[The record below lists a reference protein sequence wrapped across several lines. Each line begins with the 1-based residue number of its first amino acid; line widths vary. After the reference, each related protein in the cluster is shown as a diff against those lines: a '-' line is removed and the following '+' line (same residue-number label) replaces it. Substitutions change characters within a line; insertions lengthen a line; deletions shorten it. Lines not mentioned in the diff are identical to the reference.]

1 MSSSDNQISNT
12 IILTLYE
19 SEICEKNKNNLPYS
33 LIINYNN
40 NTTQETNIIKTFKH
54 KFNSTKFIFN
64 TSKSSIRNIHQIT
77 ISAYT
82 KTMFIIKNTFGKV
95 TIRFNISKIEKKKT
109 QWYFLKDNC
118 DEIIMKI
125 LLSISSDCALHQ
137 YNSMSSL
144 ERINNNNILNS
155 SQSLNNLSQNINY
168 FNSKLFI
175 NRSMANLNSTSIIH
189 HLKVN
194 SNQLI
199 SILENENEKN
209 GNICDNSIISNS
221 TFVNSN
227 NTFFYPNSNLLEILD
242 EKYNVNIDLIQNK
255 IYKKKE
261 NLCEIE
267 KKIEENQFFISSH
280 ERIFKKKKNVL
291 EKEKNKLKEN
301 MKNLQKMKTIYEN
314 NNITL
319 YEKTRIFERQILR
332 DELIEDINN
341 NNHIFFNQINFLFL
355 MNDNLEMLINLKEK
369 DNKEKKNKQFTPI
382 KTNIINNI
390 NNNIKSKT
398 NSNKKNVIKLN
409 NNNSSLFNLNKRKNL
424 KLNYSLKFLNSSKIN
439 SYCFNES
446 ESNLKR
452 NHSSKIKFANKK
464 NLKTLFN
471 KIQSPKKNEVKKL
484 NNNNNIKTPNRKN
497 KIIKEQKNKIVEFDN
512 IKVITIKPS
521 SSKLNVH
528 SKQIKKKTTQ
538 SNLNKQKKNNNIEK
552 KPINKVLSQNHSNI
566 INKINI
572 NNNNISKYI
581 NQNSNSI
588 NKCVINLQ

>member
-1 MSSSDNQISNT
+1 M
-12 IILTLYE
+12 
-19 SEICEKNKNNLPYS
+19 K
-33 LIINYNN
+33 
-40 NTTQETNIIKTFKH
+40 
-54 KFNSTKFIFN
+54 
-64 TSKSSIRNIHQIT
+64 
-77 ISAYT
+77 
-82 KTMFIIKNTFGKV
+82 
-95 TIRFNISKIEKKKT
+95 KKKT

-280 ERIFKKKKNVL
+280 ERIFKKKKNIL

-341 NNHIFFNQINFLFL
+341 NNHFIFNQINFLFL

-382 KTNIINNI
+382 KTNNIINNI

-398 NSNKKNVIKLN
+398 NSNIKNVIKLN

-446 ESNLKR
+446 ENNLKR

-521 SSKLNVH
+521 SSKLNIH
-528 SKQIKKKTTQ
+528 SKQIKKKTIQ

-572 NNNNISKYI
+572 NNNNNISKYI

>member
-267 KKIEENQFFISSH
+267 KKI
-280 ERIFKKKKNVL
+280 
-291 EKEKNKLKEN
+291 KEN
-301 MKNLQKMKTIYEN
+301 
-314 NNITL
+314 
-319 YEKTRIFERQILR
+319 
-332 DELIEDINN
+332 
-341 NNHIFFNQINFLFL
+341 
-355 MNDNLEMLINLKEK
+355 
-369 DNKEKKNKQFTPI
+369 
-382 KTNIINNI
+382 
-390 NNNIKSKT
+390 
-398 NSNKKNVIKLN
+398 
-409 NNNSSLFNLNKRKNL
+409 
-424 KLNYSLKFLNSSKIN
+424 
-439 SYCFNES
+439 
-446 ESNLKR
+446 
-452 NHSSKIKFANKK
+452 
-464 NLKTLFN
+464 
-471 KIQSPKKNEVKKL
+471 
-484 NNNNNIKTPNRKN
+484 
-497 KIIKEQKNKIVEFDN
+497 
-512 IKVITIKPS
+512 
-521 SSKLNVH
+521 
-528 SKQIKKKTTQ
+528 
-538 SNLNKQKKNNNIEK
+538 
-552 KPINKVLSQNHSNI
+552 
-566 INKINI
+566 
-572 NNNNISKYI
+572 
-581 NQNSNSI
+581 
-588 NKCVINLQ
+588 